1 MVGDV
6 AYGDLLGGRVT
17 FVQTGPETVRMT
29 GQFNDGFTDPNQ
41 SGTLHIGGFP
51 PTTLDAIVPPG
62 TKAFEC
68 GFEGAEIEQFV
79 DVPLRAICSD
89 EAIGEGTSVTA

>member
-1 MVGDV
+1 M
-6 AYGDLLGGRVT
+6 ATSPTGDLLGGRVT

-41 SGTLHIGGFP
+41 SGTLYIGGFA

-62 TKAFEC
+62 TKPFEC
-68 GFEGAEIEQFV
+68 GFEGAETEQFV
-79 DVPLRAICSD
+79 DVPLRVIGSD